1 MKSLITCFFMSLIIL
16 SCQDNSK
23 KNTSPLSGI
32 INGNDEKSK
41 IIEKL
46 ADSYLQGDFGI
57 AKDYF
62 EPDGKHYFNDLEYNV
77 NGIIE
82 GYNFHSVLFT
92 EIKHNNRDI
101 YTSYFNNGKVVTYH
115 DFLWAANSKLSG
127 KSYSYPCH
135 CRWEWKNDKISS
147 TICYVDPTGI
157 FYEVNLYQEKNQ

>member
-1 MKSLITCFFMSLIIL
+1 MKNLIAYLLTGLIIL
-16 SCQDNSK
+16 ACQDNSK
-23 KNTSPLSGI
+23 KDTSPLSGI
-32 INGNDEKSK
+32 INEKDEKSK

-46 ADSYLQGDFGI
+46 ADSYLQGNFDI
-57 AKDYF
+57 AKEYF
-62 EPDGKHYFNDLEYNV
+62 APDGKHYFNNLEYDV

-115 DFLWAANSKLSG
+115 DFLWTANSKLSG

-135 CRWEWKNDKISS
+135 CRWEWENDRISS

-157 FYEVNLYQEKNQ
+157 FYEINLYQEKNQ

>member
-1 MKSLITCFFMSLIIL
+1 MKSLITCFFISLIIL
-16 SCQDNSK
+16 SCQDNSNI
-23 KNTSPLSGI
+23 NTSPLSGI

-41 IIEKL
+41 IIERL
-46 ADSYLQGDFGI
+46 ADSYLEGDFGI

-62 EPDGKHYFNDLEYNV
+62 EPDGKHYFNDLEFDV
-77 NGIIE
+77 SGIIE

-115 DFLWAANSKLSG
+115 DFLWAASSKLSG

>member
-1 MKSLITCFFMSLIIL
+1 MKSSITCFFMSLIIL
-16 SCQDNSK
+16 SCQVNSK

-32 INGNDEKSK
+32 INGNDEKSR

-62 EPDGKHYFNDLEYNV
+62 EPDGKHYFNDLEYDV

-115 DFLWAANSKLSG
+115 DFLWSANSKLSG

>member
-1 MKSLITCFFMSLIIL
+1 MKNLITCFFMSLIIL
-16 SCQDNSK
+16 SCQVNSK

-32 INGNDEKSK
+32 INGNDEKSR

-62 EPDGKHYFNDLEYNV
+62 EPDGKHYFNDLEYDV

-92 EIKHNNRDI
+92 EIKHNSRDI

-115 DFLWAANSKLSG
+115 DFLWSANSKLSG

>member
-1 MKSLITCFFMSLIIL
+1 MKSSITCFFMSLIIL
-16 SCQDNSK
+16 SCQDSSK

-32 INGNDEKSK
+32 INGSDEKSK

-62 EPDGKHYFNDLEYNV
+62 VPDGKHYFNDLEYDV
-77 NGIIE
+77 SGIIE

-115 DFLWAANSKLSG
+115 DFLWSANSKLSG

>member
-1 MKSLITCFFMSLIIL
+1 MKNLITYLLTGLIIL
-16 SCQDNSK
+16 ACQDNSK
-23 KNTSPLSGI
+23 KDTSPLSGI
-32 INGNDEKSK
+32 INEKDEKSK

-46 ADSYLQGDFGI
+46 ADSYLQGNFDI
-57 AKDYF
+57 AKEYF
-62 EPDGKHYFNDLEYNV
+62 APDGNHYFNNLEYDV

-92 EIKHNNRDI
+92 DLKHNNRDI

-115 DFLWAANSKLSG
+115 DFLWTANSKLSG

-135 CRWEWKNDKISS
+135 CRWEWKNDRISS

>member
-32 INGNDEKSK
+32 INGDDEKSK

>member
-1 MKSLITCFFMSLIIL
+1 MKSSITCFFMSLIIL
-16 SCQDNSK
+16 SCQDSSK
-23 KNTSPLSGI
+23 RNTSPLSGI
-32 INGNDEKSK
+32 INGSDEKSK

-46 ADSYLQGDFGI
+46 ADSYLQGNFGI

-62 EPDGKHYFNDLEYNV
+62 EPDGKHYFNDLEYDV

-115 DFLWAANSKLSG
+115 DFLWSANSKLSG

>member
-1 MKSLITCFFMSLIIL
+1 MKNLITYLLTGLIIL
-16 SCQDNSK
+16 ACQDNSK
-23 KNTSPLSGI
+23 KDTSPLSGI
-32 INGNDEKSK
+32 INEKDEKSK

-46 ADSYLQGDFGI
+46 ADSYLQGNFDI
-57 AKDYF
+57 AKEYF
-62 EPDGKHYFNDLEYNV
+62 APDGKHYFNNLEYDV

-115 DFLWAANSKLSG
+115 DFLWTADSKLSG

-135 CRWEWKNDKISS
+135 CRWEWENDRISS

>member
-1 MKSLITCFFMSLIIL
+1 MKNLIICLFMSLMFL

-32 INGNDEKSK
+32 INGDDEKSK

-62 EPDGKHYFNDLEYNV
+62 EPDGKHYFNDLEYDV

-101 YTSYFNNGKVVTYH
+101 YTSYFNNGRVVTYH

-135 CRWEWKNDKISS
+135 CRWEWKNNKISS

-157 FYEVNLYQEKNQ
+157 FYEVNLYQEKN

>member
-1 MKSLITCFFMSLIIL
+1 MKNSIIYFFMTLIIL

-32 INGNDEKSK
+32 INGDDEKSK
-41 IIEKL
+41 IVEKL

-62 EPDGKHYFNDLEYNV
+62 EPDGKHYFNDLEYDV

-82 GYNFHSVLFT
+82 GYNFHSVLFNDL
-92 EIKHNNRDI
+92 KHNNRDI

-115 DFLWAANSKLSG
+115 DFLWTANSKLSG

-135 CRWEWKNDKISS
+135 CRWEWKNDKISN

>member
-1 MKSLITCFFMSLIIL
+1 M
-16 SCQDNSK
+16 SCQDTLIK
-23 KNTSPLSGI
+23 DKSPLSGL
-32 INGNDEKSK
+32 INEGDEKSL

-46 ADSYLQGDFGI
+46 ADSYLEGNFGI

-62 EPDGKHYFNDLEYNV
+62 DPDGKHFFNNLEYNV
-77 NGIIE
+77 DGIID

-101 YTSYFNNGKVVTYH
+101 YTSYFNNGKVITYH
-115 DFLWAANSKLSG
+115 DFIWSANSKLSG
-127 KSYSYPCH
+127 RSYSYPCH
-135 CRWEWKNDKISS
+135 CRWEWKNNKITS

>member
-1 MKSLITCFFMSLIIL
+1 MKNLITYLLTGLIFL
-16 SCQDNSK
+16 ACQDNSK
-23 KNTSPLSGI
+23 KDTSPLSGI
-32 INGNDEKSK
+32 INEKDEKSK

-46 ADSYLQGDFGI
+46 ADSYLQGNFDI
-57 AKDYF
+57 AKEYF
-62 EPDGKHYFNDLEYNV
+62 APDGKHYFNNLEYDV

-101 YTSYFNNGKVVTYH
+101 YTSYFNNGKVITYH
-115 DFLWAANSKLSG
+115 DFLWTANSKLSG

-135 CRWEWKNDKISS
+135 CRWEWKSDRISS

>member
-1 MKSLITCFFMSLIIL
+1 MKNIYKYLIIAL
-16 SCQDNSK
+16 MICSCQDEP
-23 KNTSPLSGI
+23 KNDISPLSGF
-32 INGNDEKSK
+32 INENDNKSK

-62 EPDGKHYFNDLEYNV
+62 DPDGKHYFNNLEYDV

-82 GYNFHSVLFT
+82 GYNFHSILFNN
-92 EIKHNNRDI
+92 IKHNNRDI
-101 YTSYFNNGKVVTYH
+101 YTSYFNNGKIITYH
-115 DFLWAANSKLSG
+115 DFLWTASSKISG

-135 CRWEWKNDKISS
+135 CRWEWKNEKISS

>member
-1 MKSLITCFFMSLIIL
+1 MKNLITYLLTGLIIL
-16 SCQDNSK
+16 ACQDNSK
-23 KNTSPLSGI
+23 KDTSPLSGI
-32 INGNDEKSK
+32 INEKDEKSK

-46 ADSYLQGDFGI
+46 ADSYLQGNFDI
-57 AKDYF
+57 AKEYF
-62 EPDGKHYFNDLEYNV
+62 APDGNHYFNNLEYDV

-92 EIKHNNRDI
+92 DLKHNNRDI

-115 DFLWAANSKLSG
+115 DFLWTANSKLSG

-135 CRWEWKNDKISS
+135 CRWEWKNDRISS

-157 FYEVNLYQEKNQ
+157 FYEINLYQEKNQ

>member
-1 MKSLITCFFMSLIIL
+1 MKNLITYLLTGLIIL
-16 SCQDNSK
+16 ACQDNSK
-23 KNTSPLSGI
+23 KDTSLLSGI
-32 INGNDEKSK
+32 INEKDEKSK

-46 ADSYLQGDFGI
+46 ADSYLQGNFDI
-57 AKDYF
+57 AKEYF
-62 EPDGKHYFNDLEYNV
+62 VPDGKHYFNNLEYDV

-115 DFLWAANSKLSG
+115 DFLWTANSKLSG

-135 CRWEWKNDKISS
+135 CRWEWKNDRISS

>member
-1 MKSLITCFFMSLIIL
+1 MKNLIAYLLTGLIIL
-16 SCQDNSK
+16 ACQDNSK
-23 KNTSPLSGI
+23 KDTSPLSGI
-32 INGNDEKSK
+32 INEKDEKSK

-46 ADSYLQGDFGI
+46 ADSYLQGNFDI
-57 AKDYF
+57 AKEYF
-62 EPDGKHYFNDLEYNV
+62 APDGMHYFNNLEYDV

-92 EIKHNNRDI
+92 DIKHNNRDI

-115 DFLWAANSKLSG
+115 DFLWTANSKLSG

-135 CRWEWKNDKISS
+135 CRWEWKNDRISS

-157 FYEVNLYQEKNQ
+157 FYEVSLYQEKNQ